1 MTASTTQDR
10 PVSSAGPRFP
20 FTAIVGQTAM
30 KRALI
35 LNAINT
41 RIGGV
46 LIRGKKGTAK
56 STAVR
61 SLAALLP
68 EVQVVQGCPYS
79 CLPEIRQGLCQWCH
93 PHPEPTPEEAGTLR
107 EDAPSV
113 TRQVRIVDLPVGATE
128 DRLVGSLDIEQAI
141 RSGSRSFEPGLIATT
156 HRGILYVDEVNLLND
171 HLVDVLLDAAAMGR
185 NYVER
190 EGISVSHAA
199 EFILVG
205 TMNPEE
211 GDLRPQL
218 LDRFGLAVEVDSAF
232 TPEERREVVKRRI
245 AYESDPYGFM
255 DRWHD
260 FEEAERERILRSRQ
274 LLDQVNVSDDILEL
288 ITDIC
293 AEYQVDGLRA
303 DIVMYK
309 TASTIAAYEGRDHVV
324 PEDVREAAEM
334 ALLHRQRRQPFQQPN
349 LVTEQLDSMIDEFQN
364 RPQDRE
370 SRHQDQAQSEE
381 QDDADPDSPD
391 QSAPNVP
398 DSGGEA
404 GPEEQPPD
412 PRGDSGP
419 EDQYFEVGSP
429 FSVRSLQVNPPD
441 HRARPSS
448 GRRARTV
455 SGTPSGRYIGAAV
468 PQEKASDLALDATLR
483 AAAPHQ
489 SQRRAHPHPNL
500 FPGDERTSDTPELLV
515 EPWDLREKVR
525 ETKTGSLILFVVDA
539 SGSMGAQRRMVAV
552 KGAILSLLL
561 DAYQRR
567 DRVGL
572 IAFRGTGAQVLLPPT
587 SSVDLAHAMLQEM
600 PTGGRTPLSRGLL
613 LAMEVIEAEK
623 QKDRNVLPLLVV
635 LTDGRANV
643 AMGSSAAEPPGGNS
657 LLDSATA
664 VEEAALQRPMGNSGA
679 DLPLKEAR
687 AMAAAIRE
695 QKISAVVIDTETD
708 FLRLGLAN
716 SIADEMGAPCL
727 KLEELHAD
735 GLADAVRLQVATSG
749 TSPLT
754 PDEIQGLLEQIKLS

>member
-1 MTASTTQDR
+1 MT
-10 PVSSAGPRFP
+10 SSAVQSRSEPRFP

-68 EVQVVQGCPYS
+68 EVSVLRGCPYS
-79 CLPEIRQGLCQWCH
+79 CPPENRQGLCQVCQ
-93 PHPEPTPEEAGTLR
+93 PEGGT
-107 EDAPSV
+107 APAV

-141 RSGSRSFEPGLIATT
+141 RTGSRSFEPGLIAAT

-232 TPEERREVVKRRI
+232 THEERREVVKRRI
-245 AYESDPYGFM
+245 AYEDDPFGFM
-255 DRWHD
+255 DQWQQT
-260 FEEAERERILRSRQ
+260 EAEERERILRSRQ
-274 LLDQVNVSDDILEL
+274 LLGQVSVSEEILEL
-288 ITDIC
+288 ITGIC

-324 PEDVREAAEM
+324 AEDVREAAEM
-334 ALLHRQRRQPFQQPN
+334 ALLHRQRRQPFQQPQ
-349 LVTEQLDSMIDEFQN
+349 LVTEQLDSMIDDFQN

-370 SRHQDQAQSEE
+370 PQDQERSGPEE
-381 QDDADPDSPD
+381 QDDGDPDSPEQED
-391 QSAPNVP
+391 QT
-398 DSGGEA
+398 
-404 GPEEQPPD
+404 PD
-412 PRGDSGP
+412 PPGDSGP
-419 EDQYFEVGSP
+419 QDQYFEVGNP
-429 FSVRSLQVNPPD
+429 FSVRSLQVQPPD
-441 HRARPSS
+441 GRARPTG

-455 SGTPSGRYIGAAV
+455 SGSPSGRYLGAAV

-483 AAAPHQ
+483 TAAPHQ
-489 SQRRAHPHPNL
+489 RQRH
-500 FPGDERTSDTPELLV
+500 SDNAGADSSAPASAEESPAFLI
-515 EPWDLREKVR
+515 EPWDVREKVR

-613 LAMEVIEAEK
+613 LAMEVVEAER
-623 QKDRNVLPLLVV
+623 QKDRSVLPLLVV
-635 LTDGRANV
+635 LSDGRANV
-643 AMGSSAAEPPGGNS
+643 AMG
-657 LLDSATA
+657 DSAGPDP
-664 VEEAALQRPMGNSGA
+664 VEGRTNLPMAES
-679 DLPLKEAR
+679 R
-687 AMAAAIRE
+687 AMAAALRE
-695 QKISAVVIDTETD
+695 QHISSIVIDTETD

-716 SIADEMGAPCL
+716 TIAEVMGAPCI

-735 GLADAVRLQVATSG
+735 GLADAVRMQLPESES
-749 TSPLT
+749 SPLT
-754 PDEIQGLLEQIKLS
+754 PDEIQDLLQRIRLP

>member
-1 MTASTTQDR
+1 MTTSPEQSLDR
-10 PVSSAGPRFP
+10 LRTNGGEPRFP

-68 EVQVVQGCPYS
+68 EVEVVRGCPYS
-79 CLPEIRQGLCQWCH
+79 CYPENRQGLCQWCH
-93 PHPEPTPEEAGTLR
+93 PHPSPPPEGEGNLM
-107 EDAPSV
+107 EDAPAV

-141 RSGSRSFEPGLIATT
+141 RSGSRSFEPGLIAST

-255 DRWHD
+255 ERWHD
-260 FEEAERERILRSRQ
+260 TEAEERERILRSRQ
-274 LLDQVNVSDDILEL
+274 LLDRVAVPDDILEL

-309 TASTIAAYEGRDHVV
+309 TASTIAAYEGREHVLA
-324 PEDVREAAEM
+324 EDVREAAEM
-334 ALLHRQRRQPFQQPN
+334 ALLHRQRRQPFQQPH

-370 SRHQDQAQSEE
+370 PRDDSQSEE
-381 QDDADPDSPD
+381 QDDGDPDSPE
-391 QSAPNVP
+391 P
-398 DSGGEA
+398 DSPDE
-404 GPEEQPPD
+404 EEQPPEPPLD
-412 PRGDSGP
+412 SNPESNPESGP
-419 EDQYFEVGSP
+419 QDQYFEVGNP
-429 FSVRSLQVNPPD
+429 FSVRSLQVKPPD
-441 HRARPSS
+441 HRARPSG

-455 SGTPSGRYIGAAV
+455 SGTPSGRYVSAAV
-468 PQEKASDLALDATLR
+468 PQENASDLALDATLR

-489 SQRRAHPHPNL
+489 SERRSHPQPNPL
-500 FPGDERTSDTPELLV
+500 PPGEGTISPGEGTAYAPAFLI
-515 EPWDLREKVR
+515 EPWDVREKVR

-613 LAMEVIEAEK
+613 LAMEVLEAEK

-635 LTDGRANV
+635 LSDGRANV
-643 AMGSSAAEPPGGNS
+643 AMGSGPGEAIHPEP
-657 LLDSATA
+657 
-664 VEEAALQRPMGNSGA
+664 VEGRTG
-679 DLPLKEAR
+679 LPLAEAR

-708 FLRLGLAN
+708 FLRLGLATT
-716 SIADEMGAPCL
+716 IAEEMGAPCL

-735 GLADAVRLQVATSG
+735 GLADAVRLQMATSE

-754 PDEIQGLLEQIKLS
+754 PHEIQGLLEQIKLT

>member
-1 MTASTTQDR
+1 MATSTTQNR
-10 PVSSAGPRFP
+10 SEPRFP

-68 EVQVVQGCPYS
+68 EVEVVRGCPYS
-79 CLPEIRQGLCQWCH
+79 CHPDNPQPLCPWCESH
-93 PHPEPTPEEAGTLR
+93 ADDTQA
-107 EDAPSV
+107 V
-113 TRQVRIVDLPVGATE
+113 IRQVRIVDLPVGATE

-232 TPEERREVVKRRI
+232 TPEERRDVVRRRI

-260 FEEAERERILRSRQ
+260 SEAEERERILRSRQ
-274 LLDQVNVSDDILEL
+274 LLERVNVSDDILEL

-309 TASTIAAYEGRDHVV
+309 TAGTIAAYEGRDHVL

-370 SRHQDQAQSEE
+370 PRDQDQSQSEE
-381 QDDADPDSPD
+381 QDDGDPDSPEQD
-391 QSAPNVP
+391 
-398 DSGGEA
+398 
-404 GPEEQPPD
+404 EQPPD
-412 PRGDSGP
+412 PPDSTGDSGAQ
-419 EDQYFEVGSP
+419 DQYFEVGNP
-429 FSVRSLQVNPPD
+429 FSVRSLQVKPPD
-441 HRARPSS
+441 NRARPSG

-455 SGTPSGRYIGAAV
+455 SGTPSGRYVGAAV

-489 SQRRAHPHPNL
+489 VQRRAEVDNL
-500 FPGDERTSDTPELLV
+500 TDVADAPIFLV
-515 EPWDLREKVR
+515 EPWDVREKVR
-525 ETKTGSLILFVVDA
+525 ETKTGSLILFVVDG

-623 QKDRNVLPLLVV
+623 LKDRNVLPLLVV
-635 LTDGRANV
+635 LSDGRANV
-643 AMGSSAAEPPGGNS
+643 AMGSDQAP
-657 LLDSATA
+657 
-664 VEEAALQRPMGNSGA
+664 SGVGTSTGVG
-679 DLPLKEAR
+679 LPLAEAR

-695 QKISAVVIDTETD
+695 QKISAVVIDTETE
-708 FLRLGLAN
+708 FLRLGLA
-716 SIADEMGAPCL
+716 STIADEMGAPCL

-735 GLADAVRLQVATSG
+735 GLADAVRLQMATSE
-749 TSPLT
+749 TSPLS
-754 PDEIQGLLEQIKLS
+754 PDEIQGLLEQIKLP

>member
-1 MTASTTQDR
+1 MNQSE
-10 PVSSAGPRFP
+10 PRFP

-35 LNAINT
+35 LNAVNT

-61 SLAALLP
+61 SLAGLLP
-68 EVQVVQGCPYS
+68 EVSVVRGCPYS
-79 CLPEIRQGLCQWCH
+79 CHPDNPQPLCSHGKEIS
-93 PHPEPTPEEAGTLR
+93 P
-107 EDAPSV
+107 V

-128 DRLVGSLDIEQAI
+128 DRLVGSLDIESAI
-141 RSGSRSFEPGLIATT
+141 RTGSRSFEPGLIAAT

-232 TPEERREVVKRRI
+232 APEERREVVKRRI
-245 AYESDPYGFM
+245 AYESDPFDFM
-255 DRWHD
+255 DAWQ
-260 FEEAERERILRSRQ
+260 ESEAAERERILRSQQ
-274 LLDQVNVSDDILEL
+274 LLGQVVVSDDILEL
-288 ITDIC
+288 ITGIC

-309 TASTIAAYEGRDHVV
+309 TASTIAAYEGRGHVV
-324 PEDVREAAEM
+324 AEDVREAAEM
-334 ALLHRQRRQPFQQPN
+334 ALLHRQRRQPFQQPH

-364 RPQDRE
+364 RPHDRE
-370 SRHQDQAQSEE
+370 PSNQDNSQSEE
-381 QDDADPDSPD
+381 QDDGDPDP
-391 QSAPNVP
+391 
-398 DSGGEA
+398 
-404 GPEEQPPD
+404 PEQEEHPPE
-412 PRGDSGP
+412 PEGDSGP
-419 EDQYFEVGSP
+419 QDQYFEVGTP
-429 FSVRSLQVNPPD
+429 FSVRSLQVKPPD
-441 HRARPSS
+441 HRARPAG

-455 SGTPSGRYIGAAV
+455 SGTPSGRYVGAAI
-468 PQEKASDLALDATLR
+468 PQGKATDLALDATLR

-489 SQRRAHPHPNL
+489 LQRRSHPPPQEEGTDREDPPTFL
-500 FPGDERTSDTPELLV
+500 I
-515 EPWDLREKVR
+515 EPHDVREKVR

-587 SSVDLAHAMLQEM
+587 SSVDLAHALLSEM

-613 LAMEVIEAEK
+613 LAMEVIEAER

-635 LTDGRANV
+635 LSDGRANV
-643 AMGSSAAEPPGGNS
+643 AMGSAGASAGQSAGTS
-657 LLDSATA
+657 LPIA
-664 VEEAALQRPMGNSGA
+664 
-679 DLPLKEAR
+679 EAR

-695 QKISAVVIDTETD
+695 QRIPAVVVDTETD
-708 FLRLGLAN
+708 FLRLGLAGP
-716 SIADEMGAPCL
+716 IAEAMGAPCI
-727 KLEELHAD
+727 KLEELHSDA
-735 GLADAVRLQVATSG
+735 LADTVRMQLPSTNNQ
-749 TSPLT
+749 PLT
-754 PDEIQGLLEQIKLS
+754 PDEVQELLQQIRLE

>member
-1 MTASTTQDR
+1 MATSPLQQRAE
-10 PVSSAGPRFP
+10 PRFP
-20 FTAIVGQTAM
+20 FTAIVGQTTM

-68 EVQVVQGCPYS
+68 EVSVLRGCPYS
-79 CLPEIRQGLCQWCH
+79 CPPDNRQGLCHWCQ
-93 PHPEPTPEEAGTLR
+93 PEGEDTPA
-107 EDAPSV
+107 V

-190 EGISVSHAA
+190 EGISISHAA

-232 TPEERREVVKRRI
+232 TSEERRDVVKRRI
-245 AYESDPYGFM
+245 DYEADPYGFM
-255 DRWHD
+255 DLWQGS
-260 FEEAERERILRSRQ
+260 EAEERDRILRSRD
-274 LLDQVNVSDDILEL
+274 LLDQVTVDEDILEL

-303 DIVMYK
+303 DITMYK
-309 TASTIAAYEGRDHVV
+309 TASTIAAYEGRNRVV
-324 PEDVREAAEM
+324 AEDVREAAEM
-334 ALLHRQRRQPFQQPN
+334 ALLHRQRRQPFQQPH
-349 LVTEQLDSMIDEFQN
+349 LVTEQLDQMIEEFQN
-364 RPQDRE
+364 QPRHREPSDQDSASGE
-370 SRHQDQAQSEE
+370 D
-381 QDDADPDSPD
+381 QDDGDPDPPD
-391 QSAPNVP
+391 Q
-398 DSGGEA
+398 EQ
-404 GPEEQPPD
+404 QPPE
-412 PRGDSGP
+412 PTGDSGP
-419 EDQYFEVGSP
+419 QDQYFEVGNP
-429 FSVRSLQVNPPD
+429 FSVRALQVKPPD
-441 HRARPSS
+441 HRARPTG

-455 SGTPSGRYIGAAV
+455 SGSPSGRYVGAET

-489 SQRRAHPHPNL
+489 AQRRRDAEENE
-500 FPGDERTSDTPELLV
+500 PGETPPAFLI
-515 EPWDLREKVR
+515 EPWDVREKVR

-572 IAFRGTGAQVLLPPT
+572 IAFRGTTAQVLLPPT
-587 SSVDLAHAMLQEM
+587 ASVDLAQVHLREM

-613 LAMEVIEAEK
+613 LALEVIETEK
-623 QKDRNVLPLLVV
+623 MKDRNVLPLLVV
-635 LTDGRANV
+635 MSDGRANV
-643 AMGSSAAEPPGGNS
+643 AMGTADAPAGSAGYSGTSLPIAE
-657 LLDSATA
+657 A
-664 VEEAALQRPMGNSGA
+664 
-679 DLPLKEAR
+679 K
-687 AMAAAIRE
+687 AMAAAIKE
-695 QKISAVVIDTETD
+695 QHISAVVIDTETD
-708 FLRLGLAN
+708 FLRLGLAQP
-716 SIADEMGAPCL
+716 IAEAMGAPCI
-727 KLEELHAD
+727 KLEELQSDA
-735 GLADAVRLQVATSG
+735 LAEAVRLQLPT
-749 TSPLT
+749 TDDPPLT
-754 PDEIQGLLEQIKLS
+754 PDEIQGLLQRINLT